1 MATSKTYRPQS
12 SKPRSTLRNGPTY
25 PWSKSN
31 NPSLHQNTIKTR
43 ANHVYGTA
51 DLVDQYGNNKTEQVV
66 ALIYTRATLNKINW
80 NGIDFH
86 DMWNIADSAVVH
98 PAFQY

>member
-1 MATSKTYRPQS
+1 
-12 SKPRSTLRNGPTY
+12 
-25 PWSKSN
+25 
-31 NPSLHQNTIKTR
+31 
-43 ANHVYGTA
+43 
-51 DLVDQYGNNKTEQVV
+51 LVDQYGNNKTEQVV